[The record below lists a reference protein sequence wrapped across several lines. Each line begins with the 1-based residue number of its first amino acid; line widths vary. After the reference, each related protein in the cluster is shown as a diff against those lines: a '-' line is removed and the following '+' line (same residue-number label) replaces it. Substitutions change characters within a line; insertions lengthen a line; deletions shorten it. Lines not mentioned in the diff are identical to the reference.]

1 MSKETIRLENAS
13 RIFKSP
19 AYRIPV
25 IRYTQ
30 APREDIAAH
39 GAIKSVRSNMK

>member
-25 IRYTQ
+25 IRYTL
-30 APREDIAAH
+30 PRRARISPH
-39 GAIKSVRSNMK
+39 TGQ